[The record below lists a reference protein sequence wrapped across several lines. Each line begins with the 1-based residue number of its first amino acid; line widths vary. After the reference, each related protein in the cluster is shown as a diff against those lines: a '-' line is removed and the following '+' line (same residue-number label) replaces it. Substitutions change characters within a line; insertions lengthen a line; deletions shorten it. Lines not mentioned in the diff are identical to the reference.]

1 MLPSECYY
9 VKFSFFYFKKLF
21 WNLGSGSPDYQYG
34 DLSNKHES
42 FFLCHGQFS
51 QNENPREKEG
61 WPAVTSADDLSPW
74 RTLSKEAV
82 VAKAGGE
89 LGEVEIFPATINCW
103 FVHHVGIQGSD
114 SHLWQTCPS
123 YSMFIMR

>member
-1 MLPSECYY
+1 M
-9 VKFSFFYFKKLF
+9 KFSFFYFKKLF
-21 WNLGSGSPDYQYG
+21 WNLGSGFPGREYG
-34 DLSNKHES
+34 DLSNYHES
-42 FFLCHGQFS
+42 FFFFHGQFS

-89 LGEVEIFPATINCW
+89 LGEVEIFPATINGW
-103 FVHHVGIQGSD
+103 FVHHVSIQGLD
-114 SHLWQTCPS
+114 SHLWQTHPS
-123 YSMFIMR
+123 YSMIIMR